1 MFNKKTSEEAA
12 AEVLHSCQQTFNNL
26 AQKMLIKDVRIDNF
40 HGRDKEDISR
50 WFEKLELLLT
60 TKGIEKKGPL
70 AIAQIINNLSGPAET
85 FLFELPAEERESFE
99 KLKCALMK
107 RYATKDR
114 TWVKRQR
121 LITRRQGP
129 NELLC
134 DYINDMHEIFS
145 GLHLTEEEKVA
156 YFIEGLLPSIKIE
169 VL

>member
-1 MFNKKTSEEAA
+1 M
-12 AEVLHSCQQTFNNL
+12 
-26 AQKMLIKDVRIDNF
+26 
-40 HGRDKEDISR
+40 
-50 WFEKLELLLT
+50 LT
-60 TKGIEKKGPL
+60 TKGIEKTGPL

-129 NELLC
+129 NELLS
-134 DYINDMHEIFS
+134 DYINDIHELFS
-145 GLHLTEEEKVA
+145 GLHLTEVEKVT
-156 YFIEGLLPSIKIE
+156 YFVEGLLPSIKIE
-169 VL
+169 VLKKMPETLLEAEECA